1 MILSHTLTHTHA
13 HTHTHTHTSDAVP
26 LLIDADARTLKQT
39 KAIIE
44 AAKNGQSTNTF
55 TKVFC
60 IPTSLFLTK

>member
-44 AAKNGQSTNTF
+44 AAKNGQSA
-55 TKVFC
+55 
-60 IPTSLFLTK
+60 IHSLKYFVYLLLCY